1 MLPEVES
8 PLSLPTE
15 VNLLTQQTL
24 NAHVAK
30 KKKKKVS
37 YYPCHRARVLEGIKE
52 NTNIS
57 VKEIS
62 GEGSGSHCQSGSAHF
77 IQSTLSLAIGKV
89 EHEALKFPA
98 PLKWLNST
106 VSANEMWAEML
117 RKRPFLGLPW

>member
-30 KKKKKVS
+30 KKKKKKVS

-62 GEGSGSHCQSGSAHF
+62 RE
-77 IQSTLSLAIGKV
+77 L
-89 EHEALKFPA
+89 
-98 PLKWLNST
+98 
-106 VSANEMWAEML
+106 
-117 RKRPFLGLPW
+117 

>member
-1 MLPEVES
+1 MLPEVDS

-24 NAHVAK
+24 NAHVA

-62 GEGSGSHCQSGSAHF
+62 RE
-77 IQSTLSLAIGKV
+77 L
-89 EHEALKFPA
+89 
-98 PLKWLNST
+98 
-106 VSANEMWAEML
+106 
-117 RKRPFLGLPW
+117 

>member
-1 MLPEVES
+1 MLPEVDS

-24 NAHVAK
+24 NAHVA
-30 KKKKKVS
+30 KKKKVS

-62 GEGSGSHCQSGSAHF
+62 RE
-77 IQSTLSLAIGKV
+77 L
-89 EHEALKFPA
+89 
-98 PLKWLNST
+98 
-106 VSANEMWAEML
+106 
-117 RKRPFLGLPW
+117 